1 MPFFKR
7 KDSEDASTAA
17 KTNGNGTATG
27 KEKINYKA
35 RLEHKMYLVRSHFFQ
50 SEESTRRDVIVLE
63 KKAVRRRPSAF
74 SMCRSRQ
81 SSSSDGCPHKSYFP
95 LDSSSLVKASKSLW
109 HWFVEGYVNFRLTSS
124 LQFDIFFGHTI
135 KHLIYYENRCKL
147 K

>member
-17 KTNGNGTATG
+17 KTNGNGTGNGNG

-63 KKAVRRRPSAF
+63 KAVGGRPLAAGVGAAA
-74 SMCRSRQ
+74 MVALINLT
-81 SSSSDGCPHKSYFP
+81 FP
-95 LDSSSLVKASKSLW
+95 LIL
-109 HWFVEGYVNFRLTSS
+109 HP
-124 LQFDIFFGHTI
+124 
-135 KHLIYYENRCKL
+135 
-147 K
+147 

>member
-7 KDSEDASTAA
+7 KDSKDAASGEDVAVA

-50 SEESTRRDVIVLE
+50 SEESPRRDVIVLE

-109 HWFVEGYVNFRLTSS
+109 HWCVEGYVNFRLTSS
-124 LQFDIFFGHTI
+124 LQFDMFLIW
-135 KHLIYYENRCKL
+135 KHKQTSNFL
-147 K
+147 

>member
-17 KTNGNGTATG
+17 KTNGNGNATG

-63 KKAVRRRPSAF
+63 KAVGGRPLAAGVGAAA
-74 SMCRSRQ
+74 MVALINLT
-81 SSSSDGCPHKSYFP
+81 FP
-95 LDSSSLVKASKSLW
+95 LIL
-109 HWFVEGYVNFRLTSS
+109 HP
-124 LQFDIFFGHTI
+124 
-135 KHLIYYENRCKL
+135 
-147 K
+147 

>member
-63 KKAVRRRPSAF
+63 KAVGGRPLAAGVGAAA
-74 SMCRSRQ
+74 MVALINLT
-81 SSSSDGCPHKSYFP
+81 FP
-95 LDSSSLVKASKSLW
+95 LIL
-109 HWFVEGYVNFRLTSS
+109 HP
-124 LQFDIFFGHTI
+124 
-135 KHLIYYENRCKL
+135 
-147 K
+147 